1 LDIHSAL
8 EAVAAVAVVHDVCRA
23 ATLLGA
29 SEALESVYG
38 SLPPFE
44 LSVHDETIEML
55 ERKPRDEWR
64 NCWEKGSRL
73 DPAKAIVAPTHP
85 RAGGTF
91 SVSFRVHD
99 KTDGTELAPTAA
111 RCRAPLGHARARVSG
126 ARAICVVATPRSARG
141 KLVRGLLTVTARGR
155 PLSRHFAVYLR

>member
-1 LDIHSAL
+1 LDLHSAL

-73 DPAKAIVAPTHP
+73 DPAKAIET
-85 RAGGTF
+85 G
-91 SVSFRVHD
+91 
-99 KTDGTELAPTAA
+99 LAVCAW
-111 RCRAPLGHARARVSG
+111 
-126 ARAICVVATPRSARG
+126 
-141 KLVRGLLTVTARGR
+141 
-155 PLSRHFAVYLR
+155 LSRATHRLETG